1 MSSTV
6 KYRLNYIYIYIYIY
20 IGIAILLLA
29 GCSHSNTSKISD
41 SGISN
46 SGNTSI
52 IVFKDIQYNLQTGN
66 SVIAGKAITNPVMQY
81 SLAANRRFLLTSEVR
96 NKSQPSI
103 VLYDLA
109 DHTERALT
117 DGQEIAYYPAV
128 NDNGD
133 YAYVCTSN
141 SNAVSRLFLNGSE
154 ITPWMETLYYHLSL
168 SDGFLFF
175 AELKNEQLH
184 ICRYNIKTTVLER
197 IIINDDLKIAQAA
210 AFDNNKMLIQAYSVS
225 KRTAN
230 VYAVDFSNSS
240 IRCITENVGIK
251 NEYLRHVVYT
261 DRIIVDAFEGNNA
274 PLVYAYLD
282 IVKGGFGLPLAFA
295 DNRFGRLSW
304 YIHYQ
309 LEGLLALCRALNYP
323 EELTRQLT
331 YSVQAVLDVRNKYNG
346 IPENEFTVPEGW
358 ATRKYSL
365 DKTTAINLLVDDATV
380 LYPLLLYAGT
390 KICSENTKT
399 DILNTATVL
408 WNYYESWYKNGHY
421 WIQKGINLDLDGVIT
436 PWNYEAVW
444 SLCLL
449 ELYTLTGD
457 SKYKK
462 RAADLARSFKSECIY
477 TPRGRLIWFYWPQ
490 WFQQG
495 WTADQNISIHTPEK
509 TPYAYMLYEDSSHG
523 GLNAKFIQRFYAA
536 YPDEVFTVADM
547 QALKKTA
554 ESLLVSGKYYRFLNA
569 DEPAYPYPAGYEYA
583 TSMYGAY
590 GWNDLCLPE
599 MKQLYANFFE
609 AGGVFFDSSVS
620 FAYVFDDVQYDRF
633 LRVYRTAYGRNLTV
647 ENVTNQIVEI
657 DDYLFRDK

>member
-1 MSSTV
+1 MSNTV
-6 KYRLNYIYIYIYIY
+6 KYGLNYIYIYIY
-20 IGIAILLLA
+20 IGIAILLFA
-29 GCSHSNTSKISD
+29 GCPHSNTSNLSD
-41 SGISN
+41 SGD
-46 SGNTSI
+46 TSAI
-52 IVFKDIQYNLQTGN
+52 LFKDIQYNLQTGN
-66 SVIAGKAITNPVMQY
+66 SVIAGKAITHPVMQY

-96 NKSQPSI
+96 NKSQPLI

-109 DHTERALT
+109 DNTERVLT

-154 ITPWMETLYYHLSL
+154 ITPLLETLYYHLSL
-168 SDGFLFF
+168 SDSFLFL

-197 IIINDDLKIAQAA
+197 IAINDDLKIAQAA

-261 DRIIVDAFEGNNA
+261 DRIIVDAFEGNST

-282 IVKGGFGLPLAFA
+282 IVKGGLGLPLAFS

-304 YIHYQ
+304 YISYQ
-309 LEGLLALCRALNYP
+309 LEGLLALCRAMNYP
-323 EELTRQLT
+323 EELTWQVTR
-331 YSVQAVLDVRNKYNG
+331 SVQAILDVRNKYNG
-346 IPENEFTVPEGW
+346 IPKNEFTVSEGW

-390 KICSENTKT
+390 KICDENTKI
-399 DILNTATVL
+399 DILNIATVL
-408 WNYYESWYKNGHY
+408 WNYYEKWYKNGHY
-421 WIQKGINLDLDGVIT
+421 WIQKGINLDLDGVIM

-444 SLCLL
+444 SICLL
-449 ELYTLTGD
+449 ELYALTGD
-457 SKYKK
+457 IKYKK
-462 RAADLARSFKSECIY
+462 RAADLAQSFKSECIY
-477 TPRGRLIWFYWPQ
+477 TPNDRLIWFYWPQ

-509 TPYAYMLYEDSSHG
+509 APYVYMLYEDSSHG
-523 GLNAKFIQRFYAA
+523 GFNAKFIQRFYAA
-536 YPDEVFTVADM
+536 HPDEVFTAADM

-554 ESLLVSGKYYRFLNA
+554 KSLLVSGKYYRFLNA
-569 DEPAYPYPAGYEYA
+569 DEPAYPYPAGYEYE

-599 MKQLYANFFE
+599 MKQLYVNFFE
-609 AGGVFFDSSVS
+609 PGRVFFDSSIS
-620 FAYVFDDVQYDRF
+620 FAYIFQDMRYDNF
-633 LRVYRTAYGRNLTV
+633 LRVYRTAYDRTLTV
-647 ENVTNQIVEI
+647 ENVTNQVVKL
-657 DDYLFRDK
+657 DDYLFRDR